1 MQHASFSPAL
11 QEKKE
16 AEKAAAGRGRGKG
29 RGRGELPAALT
40 ATAERGRGRGR
51 GGLPAGIPPLTARP
65 QLTPRA
71 QVGAGARDT
80 SPASSESSREAND
93 AAKKGGRTKLFCM
106 DCYSPDKNRLMN
118 FHPQCW
124 NEWHCGGCDEEGE
137 ETADS

>member
-40 ATAERGRGRGR
+40 ATAGRGRGR
-51 GGLPAGIPPLTARP
+51 GLPAGIPPLTARP
-65 QLTPRA
+65 QTTPRA
-71 QVGAGARDT
+71 QAGAQARDA
-80 SPASSESSREAND
+80 SPASSESSHAANEN
-93 AAKKGGRTKLFCM
+93 AKKGGRTKLFCM

-118 FHPQCW
+118 FHTECW
-124 NEWHCGGCDEEGE
+124 NEWHCSGCDEEGE